1 MKQQLALLMT
11 YSYKVGIMKMVLA
24 LIIVPLVVM
33 LPSFSPFGLNQ
44 AQGQI
49 SFTCPD
55 GYRTNSFGLCEPM
68 VILNPNLLECPDGYI
83 KNSSGDCEWVG
94 ASSPMLTN
102 ATNQTRNEGSLSAQ
116 QLPNT
121 GGAAPLQQQPLTP
134 PVQQQQPYVQSQP
147 QLAIPSP
154 PLSSQMPP
162 APLPTSPGNCDPSYP
177 GVCIP
182 PPPN

>member
-1 MKQQLALLMT
+1 MVVAL
-11 YSYKVGIMKMVLA
+11 S
-24 LIIVPLVVM
+24 IIPLVIM

-49 SFTCPD
+49 LSPCPN
-55 GYRTNSFGLCEPM
+55 GYRTNSYGLCEPL